1 MKSFWIDGDTM
12 ALVARDV
19 PEPELRP
26 GTVLTRMRAVA
37 LNRGEF
43 IAGHG
48 LHAPGSMKAAGYEGA
63 GEVVAVGAGVTDFRV
78 GDRVFGRADAAFAEV
93 SRMHASEAAK
103 MPASLDWTS
112 AAGASIT
119 YLTASE
125 ALFTE
130 GDCRRGDWVVV
141 TGASSGVGVAC
152 VQLGQALGFHTFGIT
167 GANAKLERL
176 KTLGM
181 TAGVVTREPN
191 FAQAVRAATNGEGA
205 KIAVNNSGGV
215 LLSESLRALR
225 YRGVQVIVGYVD
237 NEVHPTFDLIEAHVN
252 RLRVVGVS
260 FKRRSQAERGEAWR
274 GFEQHV
280 LPHLASGA
288 IKPPV
293 DRVFAFDELP
303 AARKHME
310 ADQHI
315 GKIVATF

>member
-12 ALVARDV
+12 ALVPREV
-19 PEPELRP
+19 PEPVLQP

-48 LHAPGSMKAAGYEGA
+48 LHAPGSMKPAGYEGA
-63 GEVVAVGAGVTDFRV
+63 GEIVGVGEGVTNLRV

-93 SRMHASEAAK
+93 ARMHAHETALL
-103 MPASLDWTS
+103 PASMDWTS

-119 YLTASE
+119 YVTASE

-130 GDCRRGDWVVV
+130 GGCRPGDWAVV

-152 VQLGQALGFHTFGIT
+152 IQLGKAVGFHTFGIT
-167 GANAKLERL
+167 GSATKLERL
-176 KTLGM
+176 KALGM
-181 TAGVVTREPN
+181 TAGVITREPN
-191 FAQAVRAATNGEGA
+191 FAKAVRGLTGGEGA
-205 KIAVNNSGGV
+205 KVVVNNSGGV

-225 YRGVQVIVGYVD
+225 YRGVQAIVGYVD
-237 NEVHPTFDLIEAHVN
+237 NDVHPRFDLIEAHVN
-252 RLRVVGVS
+252 RLRLVGVS
-260 FKRRSQAERGEAWR
+260 FKRRSMAERAEAWR
-274 GFEQHV
+274 GFEHNV

-293 DRVFAFDELP
+293 DRVFKFDELP
-303 AARKHME
+303 AARQYME
-310 ADQHI
+310 SDQHI
-315 GKIVATF
+315 GKIVAVL

>member
-12 ALVARDV
+12 ALVPREV
-19 PEPELRP
+19 PEPALEP
-26 GTVLTRMRAVA
+26 GSVLTRMRAVA

-48 LHAPGSMKAAGYEGA
+48 LHAPGSMKPAGYEGA
-63 GEVVAVGAGVTDFRV
+63 GEVVAVGEGVTNLRV

-93 SRMHASEAAK
+93 ARMHANETALL
-103 MPASLDWTS
+103 PASMDWAS

-119 YLTASE
+119 YVTASE

-130 GDCRRGDWVVV
+130 GGCGPGDWAVV

-152 VQLGQALGFHTFGIT
+152 IQLGKAAGFNTFGIT
-167 GANAKLERL
+167 GSTTKLERL
-176 KTLGM
+176 KALGM
-181 TAGVVTREPN
+181 AAGVVTREPN
-191 FAQAVRAATNGEGA
+191 FATAVRELTGGEGA
-205 KIAVNNSGGV
+205 KVVVNNSGGV

-225 YRGVQVIVGYVD
+225 YRGVQAIVGYVD
-237 NEVHPTFDLIEAHVN
+237 NDVHPRFDLIEAHVN

-260 FKRRSQAERGEAWR
+260 FKRRSMAERAEAWR
-274 GFEQHV
+274 GFGQNV

-293 DRVFAFDELP
+293 DRVFKFDELP
-303 AARKHME
+303 AARKYME
-310 ADQHI
+310 SDQHI
-315 GKIVATF
+315 GKIVAAL

>member
-12 ALVARDV
+12 ALVAREV
-19 PEPELRP
+19 PEPELLP
-26 GTVLTRMRAVA
+26 GTVLARMRAVA

-48 LHAPGSMKAAGYEGA
+48 LHAPGSMKPAGYEGA
-63 GEVVAVGAGVTDFRV
+63 GEVIAVGAGVENLRV
-78 GDRVFGRADAAFAEV
+78 GDRVFGRADAAFGEV
-93 SRMHASEAAK
+93 ARMHANESAL
-103 MPASLDWTS
+103 MPASLDWTG

-130 GDCRRGDWVVV
+130 GDCQRGDWAIV

-152 VQLGQALGFHTFGIT
+152 VQLGKAHGFHTFGIT
-167 GANAKLERL
+167 GSSAKLDRL
-176 KTLGM
+176 KALGM
-181 TAGVVTREPN
+181 SAGVATREPT
-191 FAQAVRAATNGEGA
+191 FAKAVRELTGGAGA
-205 KIAVNNSGGV
+205 KVAVNNSGGV

-225 YRGVQVIVGYVD
+225 YRGVQAIVGYVD
-237 NEVHPTFDLIEAHVN
+237 NDVHPRFDLIEAHVN
-252 RLRVVGVS
+252 RLRVVGIS

-274 GFEQHV
+274 GFERNV

-293 DRVFAFDELP
+293 DRVFAFNELP
-303 AARKHME
+303 AARSYME
-310 ADQHI
+310 SDQHI
-315 GKIVATF
+315 GKIIAVL